1 MIYEITPVRHVP
13 GKLADV
19 AIRFEPGETLDGFT
33 LLGFQIWEPRDGSPL
48 RSITYPSRTWRLP
61 NGGTGTVVLL
71 RDERTDKF
79 TDAPVSIALKAAM
92 LAAYDA
98 HVGPKAAKAA
108 RKGALVRAGQRVAA
122 APVAPPAAPP
132 RVLRPRTAEPRGTI
146 RHRVADAVAP

>member
-1 MIYEITPVRHVP
+1 MIFEITPIRHVP

-19 AIRFEPGETLDGFT
+19 AIRFEPGEPLAGFT
-33 LLGFQIWEPRDGSPL
+33 LLGFQIWEPRDGNPL

-79 TDAPVSIALKAAM
+79 TDAPISIALKAAM

-98 HVGPKAAKAA
+98 QMGPKAA

-122 APVAPPAAPP
+122 APVAAPAAPA
-132 RVLRPRTAEPRGTI
+132 RLLRPRTAEPRGTI
-146 RHRVADAVAP
+146 RHRVADAIAP

>member
-1 MIYEITPVRHVP
+1 MIFEISPVRHVQ

-19 AIRFEPGETLDGFT
+19 ALRFEPGEPLAGFT
-33 LLGFQIWEPRDGSPL
+33 LLGFQIWEPRDGNPL
-48 RSITYPSRTWRLP
+48 PSVTYPARTWKLP

-79 TDAPVSIALKAAM
+79 VDAPISMAFKAAM

-98 HVGPKAAKAA
+98 HVGKTA

-122 APVAPPAAPP
+122 APIATPAGPR

-146 RHRVADAVAP
+146 RHRVADAVAHTHA